1 MKQMKVGSS
10 LKAVSNTCYFF
21 LKNLNF
27 IKIYKVSSVNQ
38 GLYVLLERKEFI
50 LLKKGTQKQLKRDS

>member
-21 LKNLNF
+21 LTNLNI
-27 IKIYKVSSVNQ
+27 IKIYKVSSGYQ
-38 GLYVLLERKEFI
+38 GLYVLLERNEFI
-50 LLKKGTQKQLKRDS
+50 LLKKGKHEQLKRDS